1 MIREHNFGGVFYPKN
16 YADLIT
22 EMEKTYGK
30 LNSSLEHQQFLHMI
44 KEYMKNKQILSFLI
58 PHGSIRYSGHVSAFA
73 YSLIRH
79 FDCNTFIILSSDHK
93 GTSPGLS
100 VNNSKYWTTPLGKVK
115 TNEKIISDLLDG
127 IDNGFLVDDP
137 FSFEVDY
144 TIELQLPFIQFGKNR
159 DDFDIV
165 PILQRD
171 QDQLTSEKLARLLTS
186 VLPKE
191 QKVVLLCTSNL
202 THYLNYDECY
212 KADKLIISEILKLN
226 VDSFYK
232 ILEKYSRLV
241 CGYGCIA
248 TAMTFSKIM
257 GNSDAILLN
266 QANSGDIDGN
276 RTSVVGYTS
285 IMMI

>member
-1 MIREHNFGGVFYPKN
+1 MIREHNFSGVFYPKN

-22 EMEKTYGK
+22 EMEKTYGR
-30 LNSSLEHQQFLHMI
+30 LISSPKHQEFLIMI
-44 KEYMKNKQILSFLI
+44 KEYMKNKRILSFLI
-58 PHGSIRYSGHVSAFA
+58 PHGSLRYSGFVSAFA
-73 YSLIRH
+73 YLLIRQ
-79 FDCNTFIILSSDHK
+79 FDCNSFIILSSDHK

-100 VNNSKYWTTPLGKVK
+100 VNNSEYWTTPLGKVK
-115 TNEKIISDLLDG
+115 TNEKIISDLVEG
-127 IDNGFLVDDP
+127 IGNGFLVDDP
-137 FSFEVDY
+137 FSFEIDH
-144 TIELQLPFIQFGKNR
+144 TIELQLPFIQFGMKGE
-159 DDFDIV
+159 DFDIV
-165 PILQRD
+165 PILQRN
-171 QDQLTSEKLARLLTS
+171 QDQLTSEKLAKLLAS
-186 VLPKE
+186 VLPEE
-191 QKVVLLCTSNL
+191 QKIVLLCTSNL

-248 TAMTFSKIM
+248 TAMAFSKIM

-266 QANSGDIDGN
+266 HSNSGDIDGN
-276 RTSVVGYTS
+276 KSSVVGYTS